1 MDEDDVFFLRDP
13 RVRRTDSENCA
24 NFCPDFYLAHGG
36 FNERAEMK
44 FMAARVQVFV
54 KLLVLWTIKV
64 DWWHKR

>member
-1 MDEDDVFFLRDP
+1 MRMMFFFCVIRVLDELTP
-13 RVRRTDSENCA
+13 ENCA